1 MNAVDRY
8 LAASLGHCQYPSPTE
23 ADPAKLCGGIAHHA
37 RVHNGAM
44 LLVCQTDASAI
55 ERRREP
61 GKSLFGVRNP
71 TKEER
76 EEETR
81 LADAKWDAER
91 AKRPP
96 RKPPTEAQ
104 EEAAFGRH
112 LRRQAQKGV
121 L

>member
-8 LAASLGHCQYPSPTE
+8 IAASLGSCQHPSPTE
-23 ADPAKLCGGIAHHA
+23 ADPAKLCGSMAHHA
-37 RVHNGAM
+37 RVHNGVM
-44 LLVCQTDASAI
+44 LLVCQTHASQI
-55 ERRREP
+55 ERKRES
-61 GKSLFGVRNP
+61 GKTHFGRPNP

-96 RKPPTEAQ
+96 RKPLTEAQ

-112 LRRQAQKGV
+112 LRRQARKGV

>member
-8 LAASLGHCQYPSPTE
+8 LAASLGHCQYPSTTE
-23 ADPAKLCGGIAHHA
+23 ADPAKVCGGTTHHA
-37 RVHNGAM
+37 RVHNGSM
-44 LLVCQTDASAI
+44 LIVCQTHASEI

-61 GKSLFGVRNP
+61 GKSPFGPPNP

-76 EEETR
+76 EEEAR
-81 LADAKWDAER
+81 LAQAKWDAER

-96 RKPPTEAQ
+96 RKPLTLAQ
-104 EEAAFGRH
+104 EEAALGRA
-112 LRRQAQKGV
+112 LRRAARKGA